1 MVNMKIL
8 ILADTHYDD
17 SSRHLHY
24 PASKKAVAGL
34 WKWLAEKTAEIDLI
48 SICGDVSVKGTT
60 YLDELQYVK
69 KKFDELDTPYIAIA
83 GNHDLC
89 ATKGMEERYPDLEE
103 YEYVS
108 LEETNFYKAFGEDGV
123 RYSRVIGGIR
133 FIGFAIRNEDPDG
146 QLPWLLAELKK
157 PEPKLVFGHFPL
169 VPSRSGGYCKEWD
182 YFRIDKTI
190 PSLIEMLGDKKHKVL
205 AYFCGHQHINSIV
218 PMGST
223 YQIETASTVL
233 TTTSY
238 RIMEITDSEVKI
250 TTHRLPYIEGYA
262 GDLTLPDRSIDDEHP
277 TIHEYHYG
285 NETDLEITLKL

>member
-1 MVNMKIL
+1 MKVL

-17 SSRHLHY
+17 GSRHLHY
-24 PASKKAVAGL
+24 PASEKAVNGL
-34 WKWLAEKTAEIDLI
+34 WKWLLEETKDIDLI

-60 YLDELQYVK
+60 YLNELQFVK
-69 KKFDELDTPYIAIA
+69 DKFDDLNLPYIPVA

-89 ATKGMEERYPDLEE
+89 ATMGMEERYPDLEE

-108 LEETNFYKAFGEDGV
+108 LEKTNFYKVFGEDGV
-123 RYSRVIGGIR
+123 RYSKIFNGIR
-133 FIGFAIRNEDPDG
+133 FIGFAIRNEDPDR
-146 QLPWLLAELKK
+146 QLQWLRAELEK

-169 VPSRSGGYCKEWD
+169 IPSRNGGYCKDWD
-182 YFRIDKTI
+182 YFRIDKVI
-190 PSLIEMLGDKKHKVL
+190 PELIEMLGDKKHKVL

-238 RIMEITDSEVKI
+238 RIMEITDNKINI
-250 TTHRLPYIEGYA
+250 TTHRLPYIDGYA
-262 GDLTLPDRSIDDEHP
+262 GELTLPERSVDEEHL
-277 TIHEYHYG
+277 TVHDYHFG
-285 NETDLEITLKL
+285 NENDLKIKIEY